1 MTQCVISPPR
11 RDSAADWLRPL
22 TVATVTTLRKDP
34 DGCDRLR
41 SLTITTQRKDQVGCD
56 RLRSLTITTLRKDL
70 LPDFRRE
77 RRSMQQCNS
86 RSYPRNSDK
95 ISLSRAPTTIYIILP
110 IRWFLFWICRER
122 RSMQQCNSRSYPRNS
137 DKTSL
142 SRAQN
147 TSLRHFT
154 VSQISDMDF
163 SGTGRESQGVV
174 VRGRKAAGKRS
185 ESLRLRQRQKTRLLP
200 CFLTFLTFFLLFMRD
215 LLL

>member
-110 IRWFLFWICRER
+110 IRWFLFWIC
-122 RSMQQCNSRSYPRNS
+122 
-137 DKTSL
+137 L

-200 CFLTFLTFFLLFMRD
+200 CFLTFFLLFMRD